1 MSLESLVTL
10 PLICP
15 SLQMLCKKCRMS
27 IMTKILRLQ
36 TMWWMRVTKVEHST
50 LPNKSPRRR
59 ERRNTESVSLLT
71 QWKWWMAA
79 VPKKI
84 SKKRWEAKLQ
94 ELSLIARFQMKLPK
108 LKMPDLQERN
118 DLKNAKIKKPVKRQK
133 RNRKKRIKFQTI
145 ERLAS
150 LTQFWRRSTS
160 TKKRM
165 PQ

>member
-1 MSLESLVTL
+1 
-10 PLICP
+10 
-15 SLQMLCKKCRMS
+15 
-27 IMTKILRLQ
+27 
-36 TMWWMRVTKVEHST
+36 
-50 LPNKSPRRR
+50 
-59 ERRNTESVSLLT
+59 
-71 QWKWWMAA
+71 
-79 VPKKI
+79 
-84 SKKRWEAKLQ
+84 
-94 ELSLIARFQMKLPK
+94 LIARFQMKLPK